1 MIVLDAV
8 RIDAVNLTVLHCPT
22 VFLIAASRVS
32 LLSGENIT
40 LLCREY
46 GA

>member
-1 MIVLDAV
+1 LDAV
-8 RIDAVNLTVLHCPT
+8 RLDCVNLTVPQRPT